1 LYKSNAKHIEIMT
14 ANQITKQLVKLGFS
28 LEGLTIG
35 KDKIQVYVH
44 TKGFVE
50 NKNERILNKILKATK
65 WSGYASNTQYGAWNF
80 YINQKSNEFV
90 RNNID

>member
-1 LYKSNAKHIEIMT
+1 MT

-35 KDKIQVYVH
+35 RDKIEVYVH
-44 TKGFVE
+44 TVGYVD
-50 NKNERILNKILKATK
+50 NKNERILNKIMNAMKL
-65 WSGYASNTQYGAWNF
+65 SGYARNTQYGAWIL
-80 YINQKSNEFV
+80 YINQRSNEFV